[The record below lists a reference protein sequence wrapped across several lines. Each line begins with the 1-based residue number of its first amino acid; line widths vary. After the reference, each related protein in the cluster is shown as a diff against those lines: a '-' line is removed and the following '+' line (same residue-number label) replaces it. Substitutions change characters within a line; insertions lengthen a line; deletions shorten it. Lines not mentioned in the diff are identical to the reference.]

1 MQPYY
6 ADVSQSMRGFFLAF
20 ILFPMTPGAS
30 EKDKVAQID
39 ALFAGYTG
47 DVPGAGVIVL
57 GDGKV
62 LLKKSYGMAN
72 LEEKRSVT
80 AKTNFRL
87 ASLTKQFTA
96 TCILILA
103 DRGRLSLDDPLTK
116 FFPDLPAFG
125 RDIKVRH
132 LLNHTS
138 GLPAYEDLMPEG
150 AQPIV
155 DADVLAILK
164 RAGKPYF
171 SPGSQFRYSNSG
183 YALLALVV
191 EKVSGRSFS
200 DFLKQ
205 NIFRPLGM
213 RATHLNVAAQR
224 DESRR
229 AYGYSRRG
237 QNWERTDQSRT
248 SYVLGDGGIY
258 SSVDDLR
265 RWDAAL
271 YTARLIRAATL
282 EQAMSPTVS
291 AGPLGE
297 DRRATASEEE
307 IGYGFGWFVAKYRG
321 LPVVWHGGS
330 SLGFRTHI
338 LRIPEKRFTVV
349 ILTNRNEGDVAALAR
364 KVADFY
370 LFRAR

>member
-103 DRGRLSLDDPLTK
+103 DRGRLSVNDPLTK

-138 GLPAYEDLMPEG
+138 GLPAYED
-150 AQPIV
+150 
-155 DADVLAILK
+155 
-164 RAGKPYF
+164 
-171 SPGSQFRYSNSG
+171 
-183 YALLALVV
+183 
-191 EKVSGRSFS
+191 
-200 DFLKQ
+200 
-205 NIFRPLGM
+205 
-213 RATHLNVAAQR
+213 
-224 DESRR
+224 
-229 AYGYSRRG
+229 
-237 QNWERTDQSRT
+237 
-248 SYVLGDGGIY
+248 
-258 SSVDDLR
+258 
-265 RWDAAL
+265 
-271 YTARLIRAATL
+271 
-282 EQAMSPTVS
+282 
-291 AGPLGE
+291 
-297 DRRATASEEE
+297 
-307 IGYGFGWFVAKYRG
+307 
-321 LPVVWHGGS
+321 
-330 SLGFRTHI
+330 
-338 LRIPEKRFTVV
+338 
-349 ILTNRNEGDVAALAR
+349 
-364 KVADFY
+364 
-370 LFRAR
+370 